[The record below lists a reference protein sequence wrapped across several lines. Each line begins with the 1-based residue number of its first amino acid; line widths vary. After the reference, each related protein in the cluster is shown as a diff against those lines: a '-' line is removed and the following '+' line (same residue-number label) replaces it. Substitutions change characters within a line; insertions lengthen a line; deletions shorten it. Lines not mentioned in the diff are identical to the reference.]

1 MASSPFL
8 RNGYDSDLGYNQR
21 DLRFFVSWH
30 SLQIDEGWDLPSPNV
45 TRFNMYFS
53 ESTLVAC

>member
-1 MASSPFL
+1 MAMIL
-8 RNGYDSDLGYNQR
+8 TYITTNAICA
-21 DLRFFVSWH
+21 FFVFWH